1 MSAYPKSADVD
12 KDLCKLACFGVLDGV
27 KSLVEAGQAK
37 AEAGG
42 EDDDDETPPFDINV
56 KDKGGMNAF
65 AWASR
70 NGHIKVAAY
79 LAEKG
84 ADVDQASAA
93 DFDRC
98 IRSEQDRAAVALLL
112 GLNCDVSA
120 TDDNGCT
127 VLHWSPRDEHH
138 QPLDR
143 KDADVTVKLAR
154 NSPVAQGLNVRL

>member
-84 ADVDQASAA
+84 ADLDVEDNGGMARRFREKDDHFLFKNLA
-93 DFDRC
+93 
-98 IRSEQDRAAVALLL
+98 ALLY
-112 GLNCDVSA
+112 
-120 TDDNGCT
+120 
-127 VLHWSPRDEHH
+127 
-138 QPLDR
+138 PL
-143 KDADVTVKLAR
+143 
-154 NSPVAQGLNVRL
+154 